1 MSMSRTKEDIF
12 SVKKY
17 VVQVLHFLS
26 GHDMLQAN
34 IASAQGG
41 HVQGK
46 QRRLTEERLPPYLSF
61 KLWRKL
67 LNELSAHNPPSRF
80 DSSYFDTLKVTKS
93 CRSMLKGT
101 LLFLD
106 LMSSDGM
113 PTPRLHQLV
122 KSDGEARRVALSE
135 MVRNAYEPLFTDL
148 DLTRATQAQIR
159 EYFFS
164 QGASGD
170 IGRKCLSF
178 FFAISA
184 DANIVL
190 SPHLRKS
197 ALKGGAKKSAISE
210 MPKPRVSKS
219 VDWGG
224 SVEWERM
231 LLEKFPNFNPEWSEE
246 LKKKW
251 FDAFKFLKKSL
262 EISAPRRRTSTSRR

>member
-1 MSMSRTKEDIF
+1 
-12 SVKKY
+12 
-17 VVQVLHFLS
+17 
-26 GHDMLQAN
+26 MLQPD

-46 QRRLTEERLPPYLSF
+46 QRRLTEERLPPYLSYRV
-61 KLWRKL
+61 WQRL
-67 LNELSAHNPPSRF
+67 LSEMSAHNPPSRF
-80 DSSYFDTLKVTKS
+80 DSSYYDELKTTKS

-106 LMSSDGM
+106 LMSTDGI

-122 KSDGEARRVALSE
+122 KSDGDARRAALAE
-135 MVRNAYEPLFTDL
+135 IVRNAYGPLFTEL
-148 DLTRATQAQIR
+148 DVTRVTQAQVK
-159 EYFFS
+159 EYFNS

-178 FFAISA
+178 FFAICA
-184 DANIVL
+184 DGNLAL

-197 ALKGGAKKSAISE
+197 ARRGRGKNSAIE
-210 MPKPRVSKS
+210 VLKPRAGKGADTS
-219 VDWGG
+219 GG
-224 SVEWERM
+224 VEWEMM

-262 EISAPRRRTSTSRR
+262 EISAPRRRAPASRR

>member
-1 MSMSRTKEDIF
+1 
-12 SVKKY
+12 
-17 VVQVLHFLS
+17 
-26 GHDMLQAN
+26 MLQAN

-46 QRRLTEERLPPYLSF
+46 QRRLTEERLPPYLSYR
-61 KLWRKL
+61 LWRKL
-67 LNELSAHNPPSRF
+67 LTELSAHNPPSRF

-106 LMSSDGM
+106 LMSGDGN

-122 KSDGEARRVALSE
+122 KSDGEGRRAALAE

-148 DLTRATQAQIR
+148 DVTRATQAQIR
-159 EYFFS
+159 EYFYS

-178 FFAISA
+178 FFAIAA
-184 DANIVL
+184 DANIAL

-197 ALKGGAKKSAISE
+197 TPRGKAKKSTISE
-210 MPKPRVSKS
+210 MPKLRIGKS

-224 SVEWERM
+224 GVEWERM
-231 LLEKFPNFNPEWSEE
+231 LLEKFPNFNPEWSED

-262 EISAPRRRTSTSRR
+262 ETSAPRKRSPTSRH

>member
-1 MSMSRTKEDIF
+1 
-12 SVKKY
+12 
-17 VVQVLHFLS
+17 
-26 GHDMLQAN
+26 MLQPDT
-34 IASAQGG
+34 ASTQGG

-46 QRRLTEERLPPYLSF
+46 QRRLTEERLPPYLSYR
-61 KLWRKL
+61 LWQRL

-80 DSSYFDTLKVTKS
+80 DSSYFDSLKITKS

-101 LLFLD
+101 LLFLE
-106 LMSSDGM
+106 LMSADGI

-122 KSDGEARRVALSE
+122 KSDGEGRRTALAE
-135 MVRNAYEPLFTDL
+135 MVRNAYDPLFTNL
-148 DLTRATQAQIR
+148 DVTRATQSQIK
-159 EYFFS
+159 EYFYS

-178 FFAISA
+178 FFAVSV
-184 DANIVL
+184 DANIPL

-197 ALKGGAKKSAISE
+197 VPRGRGKKSAISE
-210 MPKPRVSKS
+210 MPKLRVGKS
-219 VDWGG
+219 IDSGG
-224 SVEWERM
+224 NVEWERM

-262 EISAPRRRTSTSRR
+262 ETSAPRRRPSTSRR

>member
-1 MSMSRTKEDIF
+1 MICF
-12 SVKKY
+12 SPTQLLLK
-17 VVQVLHFLS
+17 
-26 GHDMLQAN
+26 
-34 IASAQGG
+34 GG

-46 QRRLTEERLPPYLSF
+46 QRRLTEERLPPYLSH

-67 LNELSAHNPPSRF
+67 LHELSTHNPPSRF
-80 DSSYFDTLKVTKS
+80 DSSYFDTLKITKS

-106 LMSSDGM
+106 LMSTDGI

-122 KSDGEARRVALSE
+122 KSDGEAQKAALAE

-148 DLTRATQAQIR
+148 DVTRATQAQIK
-159 EYFFS
+159 EYFYS

-184 DANIVL
+184 DANISL

-197 ALKGGAKKSAISE
+197 APRGRGKKNAISE
-210 MPKPRVSKS
+210 MPKPRVTKS
-219 VDWGG
+219 TDGG
-224 SVEWERM
+224 VEWERM

-262 EISAPRRRTSTSRR
+262 EISAPRRRASTSRR

>member
-1 MSMSRTKEDIF
+1 
-12 SVKKY
+12 
-17 VVQVLHFLS
+17 
-26 GHDMLQAN
+26 
-34 IASAQGG
+34 
-41 HVQGK
+41 VQGK
-46 QRRLTEERLPPYLSF
+46 QRRLTEERLPPYLSYRV
-61 KLWRKL
+61 WQRL

-80 DSSYFDTLKVTKS
+80 DSSYFDELKMTKS

-106 LMSSDGM
+106 LMSADGK

-122 KSDGEARRVALSE
+122 KSDGDERRAALAE
-135 MVRNAYEPLFTDL
+135 IVRNAYGPLFTEL
-148 DLTRATQAQIR
+148 DVTRVTQAQVK
-159 EYFFS
+159 EYFNS

-178 FFAISA
+178 FFAVCA
-184 DANIVL
+184 EGNIPL

-197 ALKGGAKKSAISE
+197 APRGRGKKSVIGE
-210 MPKPRVSKS
+210 VLKPRVSRS
-219 VDWGG
+219 ADSGG
-224 SVEWERM
+224 VEWEMM

-262 EISAPRRRTSTSRR
+262 EISSPRRRAPASRR

>member
-1 MSMSRTKEDIF
+1 
-12 SVKKY
+12 
-17 VVQVLHFLS
+17 
-26 GHDMLQAN
+26 MLQPN

-46 QRRLTEERLPPYLSF
+46 QRRLTEERLPPYLSYRV
-61 KLWRKL
+61 WRKL

-80 DSSYFDTLKVTKS
+80 DSSYFDTLKMTKS

-106 LMSSDGM
+106 LMSSDGI
-113 PTPRLHQLV
+113 PTSRLNQLV
-122 KSDGEARRVALSE
+122 KSDGEARRTALAE

-148 DLTRATQAQIR
+148 DVTRATQAQIR
-159 EYFFS
+159 EYFYS

-184 DANIVL
+184 DANIAL

-197 ALKGGAKKSAISE
+197 APRGRAKKGAINE
-210 MPKPRVSKS
+210 MPKPRVSRS
-219 VDWGG
+219 VDGTSG
-224 SVEWERM
+224 VEWEMM
-231 LLEKFPNFNPEWSEE
+231 LLEKFPNFNPEWSED

-262 EISAPRRRTSTSRR
+262 ETSAPRRRSPTSRR

>member
-1 MSMSRTKEDIF
+1 
-12 SVKKY
+12 
-17 VVQVLHFLS
+17 
-26 GHDMLQAN
+26 MLQPD

-46 QRRLTEERLPPYLSF
+46 QRRLTEERLPPYLSYRV
-61 KLWRKL
+61 WQKL
-67 LNELSAHNPPSRF
+67 LSELSANNPPSRF
-80 DSSYFDTLKVTKS
+80 DSSYFDALKTTKS

-101 LLFLD
+101 LLFLE
-106 LMSSDGM
+106 LMDADGT

-122 KSDGEARRVALSE
+122 KSDGEARRAALAE
-135 MVRNAYEPLFTDL
+135 MVQNAYGPLFTEVDIA
-148 DLTRATQAQIR
+148 RATQAQMK
-159 EYFFS
+159 EYFDG

-178 FFAISA
+178 FFAICG
-184 DANIVL
+184 DGDIPL

-197 ALKGGAKKSAISE
+197 APRGRGRKSAIGE
-210 MPKPRVSKS
+210 VPKLRISKS
-219 VDWGG
+219 VDSGG

-262 EISAPRRRTSTSRR
+262 ETSAPRRRASTSKR

>member
-1 MSMSRTKEDIF
+1 
-12 SVKKY
+12 
-17 VVQVLHFLS
+17 
-26 GHDMLQAN
+26 MLQAN

-46 QRRLTEERLPPYLSF
+46 QRRLTEERLPPYLSYR
-61 KLWRKL
+61 LWRKL
-67 LNELSAHNPPSRF
+67 LSELSAHNPPSRF

-106 LMSSDGM
+106 LMSADGN

-122 KSDGEARRVALSE
+122 KSDGEARRAALAE
-135 MVRNAYEPLFTDL
+135 MVRSAYDPLFTDL
-148 DLTRATQAQIR
+148 DVTRATQAQIK
-159 EYFFS
+159 EYFHS

-184 DANIVL
+184 DANISL

-197 ALKGGAKKSAISE
+197 TLKGRAKKTAISE
-210 MPKPRVSKS
+210 MPKPRVSKPS
-219 VDWGG
+219 ADGSG

-262 EISAPRRRTSTSRR
+262 ETSTPRRKSPTSRR